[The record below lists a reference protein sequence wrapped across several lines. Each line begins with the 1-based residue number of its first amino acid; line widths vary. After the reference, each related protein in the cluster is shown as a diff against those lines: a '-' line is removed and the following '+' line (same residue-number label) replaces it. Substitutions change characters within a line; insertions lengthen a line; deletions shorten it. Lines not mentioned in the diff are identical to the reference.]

1 MLKDINMT
9 YADTGYFRVVVTPKY
24 STAITSSFEFT
35 GKITGLVSATL
46 EQIPVSDGTYL
57 IPIASKNDEVTVEII
72 NDSYL
77 PSDFLSLEWLGEFV
91 IRGQ

>member
-1 MLKDINMT
+1 MLRDINLT
-9 YADTGYFRVVVTPKY
+9 YANSGYFKVKVTPKY
-24 STAITSSFEFT
+24 STAITSVFEFT

-46 EQIPVSDGTYL
+46 EQIPVSDGTFL
-57 IPIASKNDEVTVEII
+57 IPIASKNDEIDIEVI

-77 PSDFLSLEWLGEFV
+77 PSDFLSLEWLGDFV